1 MIASTLVA
9 LALFIDPVVGA
20 PSLSRAV
27 LRDQPTPALAPV
39 AAREQEPAPA
49 LQSVAVTLECT
60 AFADGRV
67 GDCKVLEETHP
78 GMGFGDAAIALMADA
93 TTDRSATDH
102 QFARTI
108 QFMP

>member
-1 MIASTLVA
+1 MIAITVA
-9 LALFIDPVVGA
+9 LALFADPTVGA
-20 PSLSRAV
+20 PSLTRAA
-27 LRDQPTPALAPV
+27 LTAQPTPAVSMAPTPPPV
-39 AAREQEPAPA
+39 

-78 GMGFGDAAIALMADA
+78 GMGFGEAAIALMRDA
-93 TTDRSATDH
+93 TTDRSPADH

>member
-1 MIASTLVA
+1 MIALTLA
-9 LALFIDPVVGA
+9 LALFVDPTVGT
-20 PSLSRAV
+20 PTLTRAM
-27 LRDQPTPALAPV
+27 LKT
-39 AAREQEPAPA
+39 EPAPA
-49 LQSVAVTLECT
+49 MATVTEPMLESVAVTLECT

-78 GMGFGDAAIALMADA
+78 NMGFGEAAIALMRDA
-93 TTDRSATDH
+93 TTDRSSADH

>member
-1 MIASTLVA
+1 MIALTLAIA
-9 LALFIDPVVGA
+9 LLADPTGA
-20 PSLSRAV
+20 PSLTRAT
-27 LRDQPTPALAPV
+27 LKTEPARV
-39 AAREQEPAPA
+39 VAPA

-67 GDCKVLEETHP
+67 GDCQVLGETHP
-78 GMGFGDAAIALMADA
+78 GMGFGDAAIALMRDA
-93 TTDRSATDH
+93 QVQPAAANH